1 MRKSLLVGVAFGAMT
16 AASVAQAA
24 DPVPVPVGVAPIVVA
39 PAAASSPQWYVT
51 LFGGFALKANVD
63 GQYYGSSNLDLQA
76 NHGFLLGGAFGTWL
90 TPGFRTEIEIATTR
104 RSVSDPNF
112 MYEGWCG
119 IPDPYCD
126 ANGRLNTLYVLG
138 NAWFHPFNMGRISP
152 YIGIGAGMAVL
163 KPNIS
168 LYEGGGYDPFYYAW
182 DDRRI
187 AAAAQLG
194 VGAQFDLNDRLTIDA
209 SYRMRAVLGGV
220 FANGTY
226 PSCSRNCSAVGIT
239 YFDHGLQLGV
249 TLGF

>member
-1 MRKSLLVGVAFGAMT
+1 MSVRSLLV
-16 AASVAQAA
+16 S
-24 DPVPVPVGVAPIVVA
+24 
-39 PAAASSPQWYVT
+39 AAAVGIAFAATSASAQNAMLAPSSQWYVT
-51 LFGGFALKANVD
+51 LFGGFSLKANID
-63 GQYYGSSNLDLQA
+63 GQYYGNSNLDLQA

-119 IPDPYCD
+119 NPDPFCD

-168 LYEGGGYDPFYYAW
+168 LYEGGGYDPFEYGW
-182 DDRRI
+182 DERRI
-187 AAAAQLG
+187 APAAQLG
-194 VGAQFDLNDRLTIDA
+194 VGAQFDLNDRITIDA

-220 FANGTY
+220 FAHSNPGSY
-226 PSCSRNCSAVGIT
+226 SAVGIT